1 MMWGEAMR
9 NVRLGGGEKTIKGTI
24 KERGTE

>member
-1 MMWGEAMR
+1 MTWGEAMR
-9 NVRLGGGEKTIKGTI
+9 NVRLGGGKTIKGTI